1 MKVHNRPNQVT
12 AFAVTAPGLEPL
24 CARELRGL
32 AIRPTVDEGGVLWN
46 GAIESIARANLWL
59 RTASRVL
66 VRVSEFRATA
76 FYELELQAKRI
87 AWDRFVAAG
96 SSVEFRVTCR
106 KSKLY
111 HSDAVAQRF
120 ARTVERRV
128 PGVRI
133 AKAKAADDDDEA
145 TDSSDHQLFVVR
157 FLHDVCTV
165 SVDSSGAL
173 LHRRGYRQQI
183 AKAPLRETLAA
194 AALLGAGWSGDVPL
208 VDPMCGS
215 GTIPIEAACLARL
228 IAPGRDRGFAFLRWP
243 EFNQQVWIKLLDD
256 ARAGELPSSPVEIA
270 GADRDAGA
278 IDAARANAARAGV
291 ADDIEFNVQPISAL
305 TPAEPPGLVVSNP
318 PYGVR
323 VGESDELRNLYAQL
337 GNVIRRQRPG
347 WTLALLS
354 ADRRLEQQTRLAF
367 EERFQTRNGGIPV
380 RLVTA
385 PPPSSPS
392 P

>member
-24 CARELRGL
+24 CAAELRGL
-32 AIRPTVDEGGVLWN
+32 EIRPTVDEGGVLWN
-46 GAIESIARANLWL
+46 GPIESIARANLWL

-256 ARAGELPSSPVEIA
+256 ARAGELPSSPVEIV

-291 ADDIEFNVQPISAL
+291 TDDVEFNVQPISAL